1 MLLTTRIVVWFHSFK
16 SLLAAGGGALPVG
29 HRLLWR
35 RRSWGWMPIR
45 FSEKEEELHT
55 A

>member
-1 MLLTTRIVVWFHSFK
+1 MCSVCPWFFSLSLR
-16 SLLAAGGGALPVG
+16 SLLFAGGALPVG